1 MGSIDVMPVT
11 VACFYYLLVYFT
23 QEHERKLLLPLHAT
37 AQRDRTPSRTHIAR
51 VLTLITMQTKL

>member
-23 QEHERKLLLPLHAT
+23 AEHERKLLLSLQAT
-37 AQRDRTPSRTHIAR
+37 AKRRHGQAVGMGDAG
-51 VLTLITMQTKL
+51 MQD

>member
-23 QEHERKLLLPLHAT
+23 PEHERKLLLSLHVT
-37 AQRDRTPSRTHIAR
+37 ARDMAR
-51 VLTLITMQTKL
+51 P